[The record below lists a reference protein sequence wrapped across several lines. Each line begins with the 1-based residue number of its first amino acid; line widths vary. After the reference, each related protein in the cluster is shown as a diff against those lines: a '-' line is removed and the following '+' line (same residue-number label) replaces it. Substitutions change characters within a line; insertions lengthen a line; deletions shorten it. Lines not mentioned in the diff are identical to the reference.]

1 MIEEQSQEQENTDHS
16 SNKEQ
21 DNYAETREISIL
33 KRNLRLAKRLIL
45 GTKKPPFFLNIV
57 SWVFIGWSLLMVI
70 FNLFVSLT
78 YKIGN
83 TFSSDEYIGN
93 ELWPKYFMTYSGLHL
108 VALIGAI
115 LMYRKKLTGFYIFT
129 VVTLLMPFWEYLIFQ
144 EKFKFEFTVLLFSV
158 VAIVLF
164 AVNWRVFDANVKKRE
179 KKKQLKREAEM
190 YRHSIEK

>member
-1 MIEEQSQEQENTDHS
+1 MEEKSQDNIENT
-16 SNKEQ
+16 SNKEE

-45 GTKKPPFFLNIV
+45 GTKKPPFFLKIV
-57 SWVFIGWSLLMVI
+57 SWVFLGWSLLMVI

-83 TFSSDEYIGN
+83 TVSSEDYISHD
-93 ELWPKYFMTYSGLHL
+93 LTPKYYMTYSLLHL
-108 VALIGAI
+108 VALIGVI

-129 VVTLLMPFWEYLIFQ
+129 IATILMPFWEYLIKQ
-144 EKFKFEFTVLLFSV
+144 EKFKFEFTVFLFSII
-158 VAIVLF
+158 AITLF

-190 YRHSIEK
+190 YRNSVNK